1 MKSFLL
7 EKSPPLSFRVGEG
20 GRQKGYSTY
29 CNSLALVM
37 FFDHLHDKSGVSI
50 SSLKAFNQ
58 LENILPQNKD
68 TSRFYK
74 KSLFKSAYSL
84 EFVIQNF

>member
-1 MKSFLL
+1 ML
-7 EKSPPLSFRVGEG
+7 
-20 GRQKGYSTY
+20 
-29 CNSLALVM
+29 
-37 FFDHLHDKSGVSI
+37 FDHLHDKSGVSI